1 MANATVHVLD
11 DRRRAGRA
19 SGRPG
24 AQSDHRS
31 APRTSAGS
39 ATAATPT
46 GRPGATPSTVRFSN
60 ELLDLVSYAPTT
72 DQVHERPLLVV
83 PPHAHRHDLI
93 DLAPQRSLVAHLVGQ
108 GQQVFVAIWRDATAS
123 DSHRDLAAHVL
134 AVEEAIDAIT
144 AATGSDDV
152 NLCGVRDG
160 GITAAAVVGHL
171 AATSDERV
179 ATFTTLGTVL
189 GWPVGDDVD
198 GHDLVSSWV
207 DGARVRRVVSGRDL
221 SRLLG
226 TLGHKH
232 EQRADL
238 GGPASRRAAFDPELA
253 AWEAR
258 PTTLPAELFADL
270 AQVAGR
276 DLLARPGRVAIE
288 DTKVDL
294 AAVGCDTY
302 VVGTEDR
309 WSTWRS
315 CYRTTDLL
323 GGPTRFVLAPG
334 LGAHALVC
342 PADAPVRTNVD
353 TSDSAGDW
361 MAGSVEHATS
371 WWSDWASWLAP
382 RSGGMRSAPRHA
394 FSV

>member
-24 AQSDHRS
+24 AQIDHRS
-31 APRTSAGS
+31 APRK
-39 ATAATPT
+39 ATPT
-46 GRPGATPSTVRFSN
+46 AAPAPTARPGATPSTLRFSN

-83 PPHAHRHDLI
+83 PPHAHRHDVI
-93 DLAPQRSLVAHLVGQ
+93 DLSSQRSLVAHLVAQ
-108 GQQVFVAIWRDATAS
+108 GQQVFVAIWRDATAG
-123 DSHRDLAAHVL
+123 DSRCDLAAHVL
-134 AVEEAIDAIT
+134 AIEEAIDAIT

-198 GHDLVSSWV
+198 RHDLVSGWV
-207 DGARVRRVVSGRDL
+207 DGARARRTVSGRDL
-221 SRLLG
+221 SRLLA

-232 EQRADL
+232 EQRSEL
-238 GGPASRRAAFDPELA
+238 GGPATRRAAFDAELA
-253 AWEAR
+253 AWEAQ
-258 PTTLPAELFADL
+258 PTTLSAELFADL
-270 AQVAGR
+270 AEVVGR
-276 DLLARPGRVAIE
+276 DLLAHPGRVVID

-302 VVGTEDR
+302 VAGSEDR

-334 LGAHALVC
+334 LGAHALLC
-342 PADAPVRTNVD
+342 PADASVRTNVD

-361 MAGSVEHATS
+361 MAGSVEQDS
-371 WWSDWASWLAP
+371 GWWSDWAGWLAP
-382 RSGGMRSAPRHA
+382 QSGGMRPAPRHA
-394 FSV
+394 FTV